1 MSDAQRLN
9 IYLNDHLA
17 GSDVALEL
25 LTRLADSAGAPEIR
39 DTAATLHDEIQ
50 SDQRILRDLIAAL
63 GGNESHV
70 KRALGWLAEKAA
82 RLKFGSS
89 AEEDGFALFESLEL
103 LALGIEGKCS
113 LWRALATI
121 ADREPVIRDLDLG
134 ALLERAHAQH
144 DEVELLR
151 LALAPDALLG
161 G

>member
-9 IYLNDHLA
+9 VYLNDHLA

-25 LTRLADSAGAPEIR
+25 LVRLSESAVDAEVR
-39 DTAATLHDEIQ
+39 ESAVTLHEEIQ
-50 SDQRILRDLIAAL
+50 RDQRILRDLIASL
-63 GGNESHV
+63 GGGESQV

-151 LALAPDALLG
+151 LALAPGALLG
-161 G
+161 P